1 MTCVGHLAADEGR
14 ADLLLEVGLV
24 IVATARADQSD
35 SELFSE
41 LS

>member
-1 MTCVGHLAADEGR
+1 MTCGGQLATDEGR

-35 SELFSE
+35 R
-41 LS
+41 